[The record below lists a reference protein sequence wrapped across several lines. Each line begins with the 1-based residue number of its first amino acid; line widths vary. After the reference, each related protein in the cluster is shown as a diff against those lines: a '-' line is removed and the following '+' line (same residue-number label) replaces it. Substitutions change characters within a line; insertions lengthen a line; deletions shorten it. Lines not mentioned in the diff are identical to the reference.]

1 MSAKPSLKPNNP
13 LFSSGPCPKRPGWNL
28 SVLSNAILG
37 RSHRSK
43 KALDKINKV
52 ILLIRETLNIPSNYH
67 IGIVPASDTGAIE
80 MLLWNLLGKKPVDVL
95 AWESFGNDWVK
106 DIVNQLKIPNTRVLS
121 ADYGEIVDLSQVNFN
136 NDVVFTWNGTT
147 SGVCVPDADWIKDDR
162 EGLTICDATSAV
174 FSMNLPWHKLDATTF
189 SWQKVLGGE
198 AQHGIIVLS
207 PNVVYRLETFIAER
221 PIPKI
226 FQLRNKSSVNKK
238 LFLGNTINTPSML
251 CIEDVLDS
259 LTWVKKIG
267 GLKKTIELSNKN
279 LSVVEKKIKNSS
291 WLEFLANDKKV
302 RSCTSICLK
311 IKKSVLETIDQEI
324 LKNNLSKLLEYLEEN
339 NIAYDIGAYRDAPRG
354 IRIWGGATVNYED
367 IDILLDWLEWGYH
380 EYIKKRIKNE

>member
-1 MSAKPSLKPNNP
+1 MNAKPSLKPNNP

-28 SVLSNAILG
+28 AVLSNAILG

-43 KALDKINKV
+43 KALDRINKV
-52 ILLIRETLNIPSNYH
+52 ISLIKETLNIPSNYH
-67 IGIVPASDTGAIE
+67 VGIVPASDTGAIE

-106 DIVNQLKIPNTRVLS
+106 DIVNQLIVPNTRVLK

-147 SGVCVPDADWIKDDR
+147 SGVCVPDADWIEDDR

-198 AQHGIIVLS
+198 AQHGVIVLS
-207 PNVVYRLETFIAER
+207 PKVVYRLESFKAER

-226 FQLRNKSSVNKK
+226 FQLMNKSSLNKK
-238 LFLGNTINTPSML
+238 LFLGSTINTPSML

-279 LSVVEKKIKNSS
+279 LSVVEKKIKESS
-291 WLEFLANDKKV
+291 WLDFLAKDKKV

-311 IKKSVLETIDQEI
+311 IKTSVLETNDQEI
-324 LKNNLSKLLEYLEEN
+324 LKNNLSALLDYLEEN
-339 NIAYDIGAYRDAPRG
+339 NIAHDIGAYRDAPRG
-354 IRIWGGATVNYED
+354 IRIWGGATVNYKD

-380 EYIKKRIKNE
+380 EYIKKEN